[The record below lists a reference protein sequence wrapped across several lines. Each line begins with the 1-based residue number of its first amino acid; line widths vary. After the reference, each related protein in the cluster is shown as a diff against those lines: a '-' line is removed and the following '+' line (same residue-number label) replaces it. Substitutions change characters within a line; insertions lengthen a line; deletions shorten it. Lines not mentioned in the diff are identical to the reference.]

1 MFITLYTSS
10 FFNGILL
17 KKHIPPF
24 SYTLLWQEN
33 TSVWQDRSYA
43 LTQKLTVNPSAAD
56 GAVTKSSKG

>member
-17 KKHIPPF
+17 KKRIPPF
-24 SYTLLWQEN
+24 
-33 TSVWQDRSYA
+33 WQDRSYA